1 MTGSTPSSLKSRI
14 YRVFNPRLGQLEAEL
29 RVERERITLLEV
41 QVLELRRDSLRIAEL
56 TDVLETRLEP
66 QSRIHAT
73 GI

>member
-1 MTGSTPSSLKSRI
+1 MTDPTPGSIMSRL

-56 TDVLETRLEP
+56 TDLLETRLEP
-66 QSRIHAT
+66 PSNSHTT
-73 GI
+73 GL